1 MTSKD
6 HTFNIS
12 MLVELILMVRLVRC
26 RADVNILMTVSIDI
40 PRIFL
45 TTPPRVMLMYIA
57 DVVGIIKKIN

>member
-1 MTSKD
+1 
-6 HTFNIS
+6 